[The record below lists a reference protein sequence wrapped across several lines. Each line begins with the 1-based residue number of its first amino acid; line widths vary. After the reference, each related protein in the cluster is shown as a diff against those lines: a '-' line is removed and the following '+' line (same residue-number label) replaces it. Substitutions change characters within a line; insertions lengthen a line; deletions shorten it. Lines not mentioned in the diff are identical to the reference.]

1 MQKTLP
7 EHLGSAGWVGFDL
20 DGTLA
25 VYTGW
30 KGPDHIGEPI
40 PPMIAKVKELL
51 EAGTDVRIF
60 TARVCS
66 QCSPEELEIAK
77 ETIKAWCKEHIG
89 QELLITAEKDWG
101 MIEYYDD
108 RAVGVEYNTGQI
120 KGG

>member
-1 MQKTLP
+1 MSNT
-7 EHLGSAGWVGFDL
+7 GWIGFDL

-25 VYTGW
+25 TYTGW
-30 KGPDHIGEPI
+30 QGPHHIGDPI

-51 EAGTDVRIF
+51 TAGVDVRIF

-66 QCSPEELEIAK
+66 KCSPEEIAIA
-77 ETIKAWCKEHIG
+77 EQTIKAWCKQHIG

-108 RAVGVEYNTGQI
+108 RAIGVEYNTGQI